1 MESGHAHDHP
11 LNSELHGI
19 AVIAASL
26 RRIHC
31 RSHCS
36 AQGSPCGASLAPS
49 RPPVRCLAPASR
61 YAAVRVLCAFSQ
73 RFRTHPG
80 TWPCVPVRSSF
91 PRRRRT
97 SCAASVATR
106 HRCACSQQLPSH
118 RARCSPSGPSP
129 PFQGRLSPCGSA
141 ASPLM
146 TATTAEV
153 RRLGRTR
160 SRLCHQPVA
169 TVDTQQLTALDGR
182 DRLPLCRCFAQAPG
196 EAPSSGLAHG
206 FDPADPPAV
215 VFVLGGPGAGK
226 GTQCSK
232 LVRDSLR
239 HTPCSQNASILTL

>member
-73 RFRTHPG
+73 RFRTDPG
-80 TWPCVPVRSSF
+80 TWSSF

-106 HRCACSQQLPSH
+106 HRCAYSQQLPSH
-118 RARCSPSGPSP
+118 RVRCSPLGPSP
-129 PFQGRLSPCGSA
+129 PFQTRRSPCWSA

-153 RRLGRTR
+153 RRLGRTHSRLTSSARCNGGHTVADCTRR
-160 SRLCHQPVA
+160 SRP
-169 TVDTQQLTALDGR
+169 
-182 DRLPLCRCFAQAPG
+182 
-196 EAPSSGLAHG
+196 PSSVPLLCSGTWRSPLQR
-206 FDPADPPAV
+206 
-215 VFVLGGPGAGK
+215 AG
-226 GTQCSK
+226 T
-232 LVRDSLR
+232 RLR
-239 HTPCSQNASILTL
+239 PC